1 MYYSNVYLPYL
12 IPYFNPE
19 FFAPLFLTGGRQRN
33 QSQLPLSSLRNR
45 TSSSV
50 QIQHSQLLSSS
61 LLNNLNLLVSS
72 QFENNNNNSDS
83 NNPNCRLIDDDIVDI
98 CDDFNADH
106 VDTAADLNQKLKLSD
121 SCLIGNLDHPTSA
134 NRLSSS
140 YLDLNL
146 HNSTSGGG
154 SSTRNRQFD
163 LDFNSIRS
171 HQHLNQRS
179 QSPPN
184 SLWIP
189 TGTTDTSSTVGG
201 HLNSAVKTAAA
212 ASSVAAAAAAAAAL
226 AGSTVS
232 NSEFLSSRS
241 ESAKYNGDNLA
252 ASTSISPTTSALLIA
267 ADLNNCAT
275 ADSNPLLRE
284 FLSRESSICLESAE
298 VQAAAAETCTSVNPV
313 STLLT
318 PAGTHYGV
326 EEAVLGSED
335 PIAAA
340 IDLLEPP
347 NLPQPEQP
355 SPMRHYSP
363 LYHSSGHSATSA
375 SLHHRSASL
384 LPTEAQI
391 TASSGIQPGHSSPY
405 SDHLLN
411 QLSISSLQRPQ
422 FTRSQSVPEQH
433 HYLDSADEELLLEAA
448 AATLDDPLP
457 ITPSVVLN
465 QPLINPSYLNQPSR
479 ASSRASQHQPIQFH
493 PTHRPLSLSS
503 DWLPTSR
510 RSATAQDLN
519 HLGLLQ
525 SDLQRAS
532 QKTRRLT
539 SGLSSSRHRTTRTSP
554 PLTLGR
560 TLELVTGSAE
570 QEQNRHRS
578 RTAYA
583 AAAALANELAAKA
596 TKVKKRGKIRIDS
609 EEWRLQHAHLLSD
622 PTLFPS
628 GLGIEQDAWMSVE
641 DVRSGR
647 WARWDAL
654 VKQESQETRDS
665 GIETGSCFTSSEDST
680 RGSASDPLHH
690 YYHKKVVGSIPCT
703 SMSLVTKSLI
713 LLYL

>member
-1 MYYSNVYLPYL
+1 M
-12 IPYFNPE
+12 
-19 FFAPLFLTGGRQRN
+19 
-33 QSQLPLSSLRNR
+33 
-45 TSSSV
+45 
-50 QIQHSQLLSSS
+50 
-61 LLNNLNLLVSS
+61 LNNLNLLVSS

-163 LDFNSIRS
+163 LDFNSI
-171 HQHLNQRS
+171 QHLNQRS
-179 QSPPN
+179 QSPPD

-189 TGTTDTSSTVGG
+189 SGTTDTSSTVGG
-201 HLNSAVKTAAA
+201 GHLNTAVKTA
-212 ASSVAAAAAAAAAL
+212 AAAAAAAAAL

-284 FLSRESSICLESAE
+284 FLSREPSISAE
-298 VQAAAAETCTSVNPV
+298 VQAAAAETCASVNPV

-318 PAGTHYGV
+318 PPAGTHYGV

-340 IDLLEPP
+340 IDLLEPLP

-363 LYHSSGHSATSA
+363 LYHSSTGHSATSA

-391 TASSGIQPGHSSPY
+391 TASSGIQQAGQHSSPY

-411 QLSISSLQRPQ
+411 QLSINRPQ

-433 HYLDSADEELLLEAA
+433 QHYLDSADEELLLEAA

-465 QPLINPSYLNQPSR
+465 QPLLNPSYLNQPSR

-510 RSATAQDLN
+510 RSATAQDSLN

-539 SGLSSSRHRTTRTSP
+539 SGLSSRHRTTRTSP

-713 LLYL
+713 LLYF

>member
-1 MYYSNVYLPYL
+1 M
-12 IPYFNPE
+12 
-19 FFAPLFLTGGRQRN
+19 
-33 QSQLPLSSLRNR
+33 
-45 TSSSV
+45 
-50 QIQHSQLLSSS
+50 
-61 LLNNLNLLVSS
+61 SS

-163 LDFNSIRS
+163 LDFNSI
-171 HQHLNQRS
+171 QHLNQRS
-179 QSPPN
+179 QSPPD

-189 TGTTDTSSTVGG
+189 SGTTDTSSTVGG
-201 HLNSAVKTAAA
+201 GHLNTAVKTA
-212 ASSVAAAAAAAAAL
+212 AAAAAAAAAL

-284 FLSRESSICLESAE
+284 FLSREPSISAE
-298 VQAAAAETCTSVNPV
+298 VQAAAAETCASVNPV

-318 PAGTHYGV
+318 PPAGTHYGV

-340 IDLLEPP
+340 IDLLEPLP

-391 TASSGIQPGHSSPY
+391 TASSGIQQAGQHSSPY

-411 QLSISSLQRPQ
+411 QLSINRPQ

-433 HYLDSADEELLLEAA
+433 QHYLDSADEELLLEAA

-465 QPLINPSYLNQPSR
+465 QPLLNPSYLNQPSR

-510 RSATAQDLN
+510 RSATAQDSLN

-539 SGLSSSRHRTTRTSP
+539 SGLSSRHRTTRTSP

-713 LLYL
+713 LLYF

>member
-1 MYYSNVYLPYL
+1 M
-12 IPYFNPE
+12 
-19 FFAPLFLTGGRQRN
+19 
-33 QSQLPLSSLRNR
+33 
-45 TSSSV
+45 
-50 QIQHSQLLSSS
+50 
-61 LLNNLNLLVSS
+61 LNNLNLLVSS

-163 LDFNSIRS
+163 LDFNSI
-171 HQHLNQRS
+171 QHLNQRS
-179 QSPPN
+179 QSPPD

-189 TGTTDTSSTVGG
+189 SGTTDTSSTVGG
-201 HLNSAVKTAAA
+201 GHLNTAVKTA
-212 ASSVAAAAAAAAAL
+212 AAAAAAAAAL

-284 FLSRESSICLESAE
+284 FLSREPSISAE
-298 VQAAAAETCTSVNPV
+298 VQAAAAETCASVNPV

-318 PAGTHYGV
+318 PPAGTHYGV

-340 IDLLEPP
+340 IDLLEPLP

-391 TASSGIQPGHSSPY
+391 TASSGIQQAGQHSSPY

-411 QLSISSLQRPQ
+411 QLSINRPQ

-433 HYLDSADEELLLEAA
+433 QHYLDSADEELLLEAA

-465 QPLINPSYLNQPSR
+465 QPLLNPSYLNQPSR

-510 RSATAQDLN
+510 RSATAQDSLN

-539 SGLSSSRHRTTRTSP
+539 SGLSSRHRTTRTSP

-713 LLYL
+713 LLYF

>member
-1 MYYSNVYLPYL
+1 M
-12 IPYFNPE
+12 
-19 FFAPLFLTGGRQRN
+19 
-33 QSQLPLSSLRNR
+33 
-45 TSSSV
+45 
-50 QIQHSQLLSSS
+50 
-61 LLNNLNLLVSS
+61 SS

-106 VDTAADLNQKLKLSD
+106 VNTAADLNQKLKLSD

-163 LDFNSIRS
+163 LDFNSI
-171 HQHLNQRS
+171 QHLNQRS
-179 QSPPN
+179 QSPPD

-189 TGTTDTSSTVGG
+189 SGTTDTSSTVGG
-201 HLNSAVKTAAA
+201 GHLNTAVKTA
-212 ASSVAAAAAAAAAL
+212 AAAAAAAAAL

-284 FLSRESSICLESAE
+284 FLSREPSISAE
-298 VQAAAAETCTSVNPV
+298 VQAAAAETCASVNPV

-318 PAGTHYGV
+318 PPAGTHYGV

-340 IDLLEPP
+340 IDLLEPLP

-391 TASSGIQPGHSSPY
+391 TASSGIQQAGQHSSPY

-411 QLSISSLQRPQ
+411 QLSINRPQ

-433 HYLDSADEELLLEAA
+433 QHYLDSADEELLLEAA

-465 QPLINPSYLNQPSR
+465 QPLLNPSYLNQPSR

-510 RSATAQDLN
+510 RSATAQDSLN

-539 SGLSSSRHRTTRTSP
+539 SGLSSRHRTTRTSP

-713 LLYL
+713 LLYF